1 MPKYIYEC
9 DSCAHEWGVWA
20 SVSDSPPSECP
31 VCAQGSPFKILSKF
45 VTMKKDKIETKS
57 AKDNVVEHIEDNKA
71 ILKKMKQE
79 ARDKRK

>member
-1 MPKYIYEC
+1 
-9 DSCAHEWGVWA
+9 
-20 SVSDSPPSECP
+20 
-31 VCAQGSPFKILSKF
+31 
-45 VTMKKDKIETKS
+45 MKKDKIETKS